1 MASSAATTA
10 STESPTVVADDLQMP
25 SPARSDS
32 PLSPRPSG
40 GGGAIPPVA
49 NFSVINYVGKSQKQ
63 STVCRLSGRS
73 RMAPYGKSS
82 PRPCVISGLEPQVD
96 ETTSSSS
103 TSSTSEFSCA
113 SSSSISNNGSI
124 VSNSNSSSSS
134 SSSTCS
140 VANINCGSSSEPSD
154 PMDSIDSTED
164 GSSSSLGGHRV
175 RSRRSMSV
183 SSSGCSSSMEDRNC
197 DFSPLGS
204 IVSCRCN
211 SYSMS
216 DFDDDGFRE
225 DSSVSTAYAVL
236 SASRS
241 YQSHHPLHHHHQ
253 NVPHHP
259 NNHKGLF
266 DIALKTVRLI
276 RRNQELQLRLSQL
289 QEETNAFIESV
300 MANPE
305 NETLRSQF
313 YGPQSKPRITAPVTV
328 QK

>member
-1 MASSAATTA
+1 MYLG
-10 STESPTVVADDLQMP
+10 TV
-25 SPARSDS
+25 SG
-32 PLSPRPSG
+32 LS
-40 GGGAIPPVA
+40 
-49 NFSVINYVGKSQKQ
+49 FGKSQKQ

-73 RMAPYGKSS
+73 RTAPYGKSS

-103 TSSTSEFSCA
+103 TSSTSEFSCG
-113 SSSSISNNGSI
+113 SISNNSST

-134 SSSTCS
+134 SSSS
-140 VANINCGSSSEPSD
+140 GANIHCGTSSEPSD

-164 GSSSSLGGHRV
+164 SSSLGGHRV

-183 SSSGCSSSMEDRNC
+183 SSSGCSSSMDDRNC

-204 IVSCRCN
+204 IISCRCN

-241 YQSHHPLHHHHQ
+241 YQSHHPLHHNHQ

-313 YGPQSKPRITAPVTV
+313 YGPQSKQRITAPVTV